1 MGANGSTSVA
11 ASTATR
17 YDFISIPTVN
27 LNPKLSNVLWK
38 LKLCWGGGEAKPNA
52 GALIIAIPKYWS
64 MRARAVFLTRLLTP
78 YGKRLH
84 KIPPLPPTTLADDW
98 VAEPDTATLEDL
110 ERLPR

>member
-1 MGANGSTSVA
+1 MGASGSTSVA

-17 YDFISIPTVN
+17 YDFISIPMVN

-38 LKLCWGGGEAKPNA
+38 LKLCEAKVNA
-52 GALIIAIPKYWS
+52 ANADLITTVAIPKYWS
-64 MRARAVFLTRLLTP
+64 MRARAIFLTRLLTP
-78 YGKRLH
+78 YGKRLY
-84 KIPPLPPTTLADDW
+84 KVPVLETLADDW